1 ILKGRKKLLKKLKA
15 TTTLKNADSGY
26 TKRLSLFEHERIQKV
41 RRLNTKQLVDDE
53 ALADTFL
60 YMKKRIQEET
70 DRFRSAKSNRANLP
84 KTGNTSKL
92 AKFND
97 VGSDGPSSIDTT
109 PVKQENTAVL
119 DVSEQLSDDDFEDI
133 EGY

>member
-1 ILKGRKKLLKKLKA
+1 M
-15 TTTLKNADSGY
+15 KNADSGY

>member
-1 ILKGRKKLLKKLKA
+1 MYLESGKKYIKVPA
-15 TTTLKNADSGY
+15 VDNSGY
-26 TKRLSLFEHERIQKV
+26 TNGLSLFEHQRIQKV
-41 RRLNTKQLVDDE
+41 RRLNTKQLADDE

-70 DRFRSAKSNRANLP
+70 DRFRRVKSSKPSLP

-97 VGSDGPSSIDTT
+97 VGSEGPSSINVI
-109 PVKQENTAVL
+109 PVRHKSEVVSDASEYL
-119 DVSEQLSDDDFEDI
+119 DDDDFEDI

>member
-1 ILKGRKKLLKKLKA
+1 
-15 TTTLKNADSGY
+15 
-26 TKRLSLFEHERIQKV
+26 
-41 RRLNTKQLVDDE
+41 
-53 ALADTFL
+53 
-60 YMKKRIQEET
+60 MKKRIQEET
-70 DRFRSAKSNRANLP
+70 DRFRGAKSNKASLP

-97 VGSDGPSSIDTT
+97 VGSDGPGSINTT
-109 PVKQENTAVL
+109 PVKQETTVVF